1 MNERPDKSTWEDQIN
16 ALLDGELPD
25 EQAKLLRLAAEHD
38 HALARAIIAATELH
52 QIISEIPAERAP
64 SSLRSKLRQ
73 IPRQMRA
80 RERLGFLQLRWGM
93 VMATLIVAV
102 TITVSQMWPNEP
114 SDVEIAQA
122 RQDLNLALTYLAR
135 ASRKTRHEIALNI
148 GHGFSRPVTK
158 NTVRILADQF
168 RLNKE

>member
-1 MNERPDKSTWEDQIN
+1 MNETPDRSTWEEQIN

-38 HALARAIIAATELH
+38 HALARAIFEATEL
-52 QIISEIPAERAP
+52 QRIISEIPAERAP
-64 SSLRSKLRQ
+64 SSLRRKLRQ
-73 IPRQMRA
+73 IPRQIRA
-80 RERLGFLQLRWGM
+80 RERPGFLQLRWGM
-93 VMATLIVAV
+93 VMATVMVAV

-114 SDVEIAQA
+114 TDVEIAQA

-135 ASRKTRHEIALNI
+135 ASRRTRNEIALNI

-158 NTVRILADQF
+158 NTVRIISDQF